1 WIRISRDGLRALEG
15 AQYTPPFPPAETD
28 PKRAHRLYFASH
40 ATLEAGT
47 GLVHTAPGHGAEDYV
62 VGRTEGLQV
71 YAPVNGQGRYTS
83 EVPFWAGESVFDA
96 NPKIVARLAET
107 GFLLNRPGETIRHQ
121 YPHCWRCKN

>member
-28 PKRAHRLYFASH
+28 PKRAHRLYFARH

-62 VGRTEGLQV
+62 VGRDHGLQIF
-71 YAPVNGQGRYTS
+71 APVDEEGRFTA
-83 EVPFWAGESVFDA
+83 EVAMGELDRARVFDA
-96 NPKIVARLAET
+96 NAKIVEGLAS
-107 GFLLNRPGETIRHQ
+107 
-121 YPHCWRCKN
+121 